1 MEIQTTQSNGLE
13 KGNFTSCCF
22 EVVELICTDSKP
34 CDCFPCRDA
43 HNVVERGT
51 GSSPPA
57 LHEDGDPKGGG
68 QEISS
73 ALQVSHCPALSTV
86 PGCAHEPPLP
96 PKGICDESHSS
107 LHFLSSPWSAGGGN
121 RRAMGSAQRDAVLLP
136 QHASLWSAWRM
147 FLPLIPC

>member
-51 GSSPPA
+51 GSSLPA
-57 LHEDGDPKGGG
+57 LHVDGDPKGGG
-68 QEISS
+68 RGISS
-73 ALQVSHCPALSTV
+73 ALQASHCPALSTV
-86 PGCAHEPPLP
+86 PGCAHEP
-96 PKGICDESHSS
+96 
-107 LHFLSSPWSAGGGN
+107 
-121 RRAMGSAQRDAVLLP
+121 LLP
-136 QHASLWSAWRM
+136 
-147 FLPLIPC
+147 